1 MSETKTRHAIT
12 EYLWVGAGWGEA
24 IFKLQN
30 GKRYYFMIFFD
41 SGSFFI
47 YELGETDTEPT
58 PNNQVFNPAFF
69 DVDSA
74 IEFLSTLFTD
84 QECDDIFEILGDF
97 TDAYKSDKIPLFG
110 EYFDKD
116 HKNIRISTDQIF
128 TQMVRSE
135 ENKN

>member
-1 MSETKTRHAIT
+1 MSEIKTRHAIT

-47 YELGETDTEPT
+47 YELGETETEPT
-58 PNNQVFNPAFF
+58 FENQVFNPAFF

-74 IEFLSTLFTD
+74 TQFLSTLFTD
-84 QECDDIFEILGDF
+84 HEFDDIFEILGDL
-97 TDAYKSDKIPLFG
+97 TDAYENDKVPLFG

-116 HKNIRISTDQIF
+116 HKNIQISTDQIF
-128 TQMVRSE
+128 AQMVQSE
-135 ENKN
+135 KK